1 MASSFLIS
9 RTSRPIRQ
17 ELPWRPCSGK
27 EPKAHLTPT
36 NLTALLWVL
45 RARARQHWSRPA
57 WFAQQSPGLL
67 HTAARMT
74 KTWFSPASSGDAAA
88 PSNSAGR
95 EREPTQPTTT
105 TWAAREAKRDQRD
118 KHSLPHLCRN
128 PGQPP
133 PQGSFHPRG
142 LETPP
147 NSASPGPPGNCRSA
161 WPGPPRPRSRR
172 LGFPEVPRLRPASSS
187 QAPPGGA
194 RQRDSSSR
202 RPARHVP
209 GGRTARNGGG

>member
-133 PQGSFHPRG
+133 PTRLLP
-142 LETPP
+142 
-147 NSASPGPPGNCRSA
+147 
-161 WPGPPRPRSRR
+161 PPRSGDAPQLRFSRASRELQVGLARPAPPPVAETRFPRS
-172 LGFPEVPRLRPASSS
+172 PQAASS
-187 QAPPGGA
+187 QQLPGAPWWRTSA
-194 RQRDSSSR
+194 RLQF
-202 RPARHVP
+202 PAARAARS
-209 GGRTARNGGG
+209 GRKDGS